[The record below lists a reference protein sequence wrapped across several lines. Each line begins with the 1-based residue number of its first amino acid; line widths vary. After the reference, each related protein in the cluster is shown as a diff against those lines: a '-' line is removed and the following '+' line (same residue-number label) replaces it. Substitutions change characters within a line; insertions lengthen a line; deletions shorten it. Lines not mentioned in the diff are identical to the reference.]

1 MEPSILDEMVKLV
14 FVIIGPIVAAAL
26 TTLLVRLFAKAG
38 IELDLTK
45 RAVIEQKLGDL
56 VAQTEEWASIKIKQ
70 GISVTAGDKA
80 NKYLALVI
88 DNVPGVNIDE
98 ATDVAKTILG
108 RFRVAAAGS
117 MLDLRQ
123 AAGK

>member
-45 RAVIEQKLGDL
+45 KAVIEQKLGDL

-70 GISVTAGDKA
+70 GIPITAGDKA

-88 DNVPGVNIDE
+88 DNVPGVNSDE

-117 MLDLRQ
+117 LVDLRQ